1 MSTRRIDQTDRRILP
16 EPDRPRTET
25 ERPRAKWG
33 CRSISLRPGRL
44 PGCCGRGCGRG
55 WGRGC
60 LVRRVVPQPVSA
72 NHLLKHRRRGSCGST
87 TIRPLNN
94 ARTWLSSIIFS
105 SRITQECNVASPLT
119 TGSVY
124 YALSNIW
131 KQMKL
136 VLRCREMATTK

>member
-1 MSTRRIDQTDRRILP
+1 MKYLLHVHKTNR
-16 EPDRPRTET
+16 PDRPKDIARARQTEDRNGKASSKAGLPQHLPPP
-25 ERPRAKWG
+25 RPSPGMLRAG
-33 CRSISLRPGRL
+33 
-44 PGCCGRGCGRG
+44 CGRGC
-55 WGRGC
+55 GRGC

-124 YALSNIW
+124 YALSNI
-131 KQMKL
+131 
-136 VLRCREMATTK
+136 